1 MPCRPQKVIEI
12 EVYVELQLLPYR
24 EHSPVPLDRPHINIL
39 CGRKIE
45 NFLML
50 QHLVHIFI
58 AEFGK
63 NMFLQFKINTFLY
76 LLGLASFFTSQPV
89 G

>member
-1 MPCRPQKVIEI
+1 MPCRPQQVIEI

-24 EHSPVPLDRPHINIL
+24 EHIPVPLDRPYINIL

-45 NFLML
+45 NFVML

-58 AEFGK
+58 AEFCK
-63 NMFLQFKINTFLY
+63 NMFVQLKINTFFY
-76 LLGLASFFTSQPV
+76 ICWD
-89 G
+89 